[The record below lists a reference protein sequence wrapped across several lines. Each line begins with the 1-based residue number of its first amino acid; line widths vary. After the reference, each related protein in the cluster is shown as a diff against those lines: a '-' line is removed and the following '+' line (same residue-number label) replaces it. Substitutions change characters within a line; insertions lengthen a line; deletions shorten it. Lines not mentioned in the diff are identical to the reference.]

1 MRSKLTISVIIV
13 LAIAAVLAAAYL
25 WQTKRTIS
33 LSVAEVEKNA
43 AVRVFGLGTVEAR
56 VISKVGFEVGA
67 ALTEL
72 LADQGDR
79 VRKGDVLARLHPADI
94 VDRGAT
100 KSPDYFLDWA
110 FDQAKA
116 RGVASHCR

>member
-79 VRKGDVLARLHPADI
+79 VRKGDVLARLHPAGAD
-94 VDRGAT
+94 DRVAGT
-100 KSPDYFLDWA
+100 GQPQGDCRPGCG
-110 FDQAKA
+110 
-116 RGVASHCR
+116 RGPA